1 LPWGMEW
8 PPQGKVGN
16 YRDETFH
23 GKFPVKKNEKENRME
38 NDKWLEG
45 YTDGFATTSPVGSFP
60 ANAYGLYDMGGNV
73 WQWCEDW
80 FDASHKDRVLRGASW
95 TFNDRGYALSSNRSH
110 NTPARRLINFG
121 FRCVMGV
128 SAP

>member
-1 LPWGMEW
+1 
-8 PPQGKVGN
+8 
-16 YRDETFH
+16 
-23 GKFPVKKNEKENRME
+23 ME
-38 NDKWLEG
+38 NQWMEG

-73 WQWCEDW
+73 GQWCEDW
-80 FDASHKDRVLRGASW
+80 WNKDQKDRVLRGASW
-95 TFNDRGYALSSNRSH
+95 GIGARGSLLSSSRHRS
-110 NTPARRLINFG
+110 TPVSRDSDHG